1 MQITKLE
8 GENTIQRREGSS
20 TEKDILIFGDVQHG
34 RMVYRKLHF
43 ETHLK
48 SRFVTFSPNWMLW
61 GFRTMPIS
69 VPGHADH
76 RFRDDR
82 DHGSG
87 MMPITHSG
95 MIPIS

>member
-48 SRFVTFSPNWMLW
+48 SRFVTFSPNWMLLN
-61 GFRTMPIS
+61 GEIRAVHRPLNARRTAS
-69 VPGHADH
+69 LVPNQPSFGVT
-76 RFRDDR
+76 FL
-82 DHGSG
+82 
-87 MMPITHSG
+87 
-95 MIPIS
+95 